1 METKGKEL
9 FKNLRMRLKLV
20 HNKLDTPIT
29 VEQNIQKRSRLQ
41 RFLNFFKFRGLKRRR
56 SRKIVP
62 LLTDGGEKRFLLQT
76 NLDEGVTVVAFDAEK
91 DSVQGSNKDGK
102 EDKKEELLDNE
113 SQSDV
118 EEDLISED
126 GSIYLADEDND
137 QSTGSSI
144 TNDNEVLSVADW
156 DATKQKVE
164 ATSSVQNE
172 KVSAV
177 EQKDLFERIEKK
189 IASSTPKNRKLAPI
203 IGGAKPK
210 HQQLNVEY
218 SLFDNKF
225 YRGDLLISQQQQQL
239 TLRPATPRLCKDPL
253 EDRELLSEEALEVK
267 QNKADELRNETVMK
281 RLQLISVRRDRFE
294 KRKAELVEKKKTMIQ
309 SKNEREEKIAENKTK
324 IDTEKVEVM
333 LNIRCI

>member
-20 HNKLDTPIT
+20 HNKLDTPTT

-76 NLDEGVTVVAFDAEK
+76 NLDERVTVVPFDAEN
-91 DSVQGSNKDGK
+91 DSVQGSNTDGK
-102 EDKKEELLDNE
+102 VDNKEELLNNE

-144 TNDNEVLSVADW
+144 INDNEVLSVADW
-156 DATKQKVE
+156 DATKQKIE
-164 ATSSVQNE
+164 ATSSI
-172 KVSAV
+172 
-177 EQKDLFERIEKK
+177 QKDLFERIEKK

-203 IGGAKPK
+203 ICSAKPK
-210 HQQLNVEY
+210 LQQVNVEY

-239 TLRPATPRLCKDPL
+239 TPRPATPRLCKDPL

-309 SKNEREEKIAENKTK
+309 SKNEREEKVAGNKTK